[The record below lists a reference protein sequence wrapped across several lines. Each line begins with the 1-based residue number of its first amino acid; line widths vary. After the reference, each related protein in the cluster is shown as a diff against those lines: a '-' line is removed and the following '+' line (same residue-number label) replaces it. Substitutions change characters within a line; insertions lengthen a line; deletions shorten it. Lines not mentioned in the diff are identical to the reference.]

1 MLLLLCAPQRNSF
14 ASHTA
19 KRVNYTF
26 SILSRFL
33 PSAMAETKAHNEVF
47 HYLRDNEYL
56 IDFSKIR
63 KEIHLRKSNN
73 SFWKMVR
80 CFSQAIKTVSLKDGF
95 TAETSSSRSLKAC
108 HFDKLA
114 GHFGRDMTREKVC
127 TRRCLEFGV
136 WSLEPFKDLDSRFDP
151 SSIALTKRSRTLS
164 NSTCVSP
171 IFFFFRFQVFS

>member
-19 KRVNYTF
+19 KRVNSTF

-63 KEIHLRKSNN
+63 KEIHVRKSNN
-73 SFWKMVR
+73 SFWKMVC
-80 CFSQAIKTVSLKDGF
+80 CFSYAIKTVSLKDGF

-127 TRRCLEFGV
+127 TRRCAH
-136 WSLEPFKDLDSRFDP
+136 SD
-151 SSIALTKRSRTLS
+151 
-164 NSTCVSP
+164 CV
-171 IFFFFRFQVFS
+171 VLW